1 MNDIYAAVTTRR
13 TPQSAPADRR
23 QERNHAGGYAF
34 TVAEL
39 ERVKRFLILGSD
51 AGSYYQ
57 DAGELTVQNAQ
68 AILDLAATDGRAL
81 VEAIVDVSVAGKAP
95 KQDPALFA
103 LAIAAASPDAEV
115 RAHALEVLPDVAR
128 TGTHLLTF
136 ARYVEQ
142 FRGWGRG
149 LTRAVGAWYTGKPV
163 DQVAYQAVKYRQRNG
178 WSHRD
183 LLRLAHPATVEP
195 SRKALF
201 DWIVGREAAGLPR
214 IVEGYLKAQDAAA
227 DVPALVREYRL
238 TWDMLPDEAL
248 TQAATWDALLDVGI
262 PQTALL
268 RQLPRLTRLGVVGAL
283 GQGRTAEI
291 AAQLTD
297 SDRLRKARVHP
308 VNLLVALRTYAS
320 GRGRGSEWEPV
331 AAIVDALDAAFYKAF
346 EFVEPAGRRTL
357 VGLDVSGSMGS
368 PIDRTSGIT
377 AREVGV
383 AMSLVIKA
391 TEPQAEV
398 YGFTA
403 DTSWRGRVSAWGW
416 GYAGATA
423 FTDLGISPRQRL
435 DDVARLVSDLPFGA
449 TDCALP
455 MTEALTRGLEVDT
468 FVVITDNETWH
479 GDIHPHQALRKYR
492 EQTGIPAKFVVL
504 ALTPTR
510 FTIADPSDAG
520 MLDIAGFSSDVPQL
534 VTGFSRGF

>member
-13 TPQSAPADRR
+13 TPQSRPGDPR
-23 QERNHAGGYAF
+23 QEPNNAGGYGF
-34 TVAEL
+34 TVTDL
-39 ERVKRFLILGSD
+39 ERLRRFLILGSD

-57 DAGELTVQNAQ
+57 GAGELTAQNAQ
-68 AILDLAATDGRAL
+68 AVIDLAATNGRAL
-81 VEAIVDVSVAGKAP
+81 VETIVDVSVAGKAP
-95 KQDPALFA
+95 KQDPALLA
-103 LAIAAASPDAEV
+103 LAIAAASPDPEV
-115 RAHALEVLPDVAR
+115 RSYALEKLPEVAR

-149 LTRAVGAWYTGKPV
+149 LTRAVGAWYTDKPV
-163 DQVAYQAVKYRQRNG
+163 DQVAYQTVKYRQRNG

-195 SRKALF
+195 TRRALF
-201 DWIVGREAAGLPR
+201 DWIAGRDADGLPR
-214 IVEGYLKAQDAAA
+214 IVEGYLKAKDAGA

-248 TQAATWDALLDVGI
+248 TRTGTWDALLDVGI

-283 GQGRTAEI
+283 GRGRTAEI

-297 SDRLRKARVHP
+297 PERLRKARVHP

-320 GRGRGSEWEPV
+320 GRGTGSSWEPV
-331 AAIVDALDAAFYKAF
+331 AAIIDALDTAFYKAF
-346 EFVEPAGRRTL
+346 EFVEPAGKRTL
-357 VGLDVSGSMGS
+357 VGLDVSGSMGA
-368 PIDRTSGIT
+368 PVDRTSGIT
-377 AREVGV
+377 AREVGA

-403 DTSWRGRVSAWGW
+403 KAGLLGRAVGFW
-416 GYAGATA
+416 GATA
-423 FTDLGISPRQRL
+423 FTDLGIAPRQRL
-435 DDVARLVSDLPFGA
+435 DDVVRKVSHLPFGA

-455 MTEALTRGLEVDT
+455 MTEALARGLEVDT

-479 GDIHPHQALRKYR
+479 GDIHPHQALRAYR
-492 EQTGIPAKFVVL
+492 EQTGIPARLVVL
-504 ALTPTR
+504 AITPTR

-534 VTGFSRGF
+534 VTEFSRGF

>member
-1 MNDIYAAVTTRR
+1 MYDLYAALTTRR
-13 TPQSAPADRR
+13 TPQSAASDRR
-23 QERNHAGGYAF
+23 QQPNHAGGFAF
-34 TVAEL
+34 TVTEH

-57 DAGELTVQNAQ
+57 GAGELTRENAQ
-68 AILDLAATDGRAL
+68 AVIDLAATDGRAL
-81 VEAIVDVSVAGKAP
+81 VDLIVEVSLGGKAP
-95 KQDPALFA
+95 KQDPALLA
-103 LAIAAASPDAEV
+103 LAIASAAPDAEV
-115 RAHALEVLPDVAR
+115 RGYALEKLPEVAR

-149 LTRAVGAWYTGKPV
+149 LVRAVGAWYTAKPV

-214 IVEGYLKAQDAAA
+214 IVEGYLKAQDAGA

-238 TWDMLPDEAL
+238 TWDTLPDEAL
-248 TQAATWDALLDVGI
+248 TRPATWHALLDVGI

-283 GQGRTAEI
+283 GHGRTAEI

-297 SDRLRKARVHP
+297 PERLRRARVHP
-308 VNLLVALRTYAS
+308 VNLLVAQRTYAA
-320 GRGRGSEWEPV
+320 GRGAGSTWEP
-331 AAIVDALDAAFYKAF
+331 ASAIVDALDAAFYQAF
-346 EFVEPAGRRTL
+346 GFVEPAGKRTL

-368 PIDRTSGIT
+368 PVDRTSRIT
-377 AREVGV
+377 AREVG
-383 AMSLVIKA
+383 AALSLVIKA

-403 DTSWRGRVSAWGW
+403 KSERRLGW
-416 GYAGATA
+416 GYWGATA
-423 FTDLGISPRQRL
+423 FADLGISPRQRL
-435 DDVARLVSDLPFGA
+435 DDVVRKVSDLPFGA

-455 MTEALTRGLEVDT
+455 MTEALKRGLQVDT

-479 GDIHPHQALRKYR
+479 GDIHPHQALRQYR
-492 EQTGIPAKFVVL
+492 EKTGIPAKLVVL

-534 VTGFSRGF
+534 VTEFSRGF

>member
-1 MNDIYAAVTTRR
+1 MNDLYATVSTRR

-23 QERNHAGGYAF
+23 QERNNGGGYAF
-34 TVAEL
+34 TVTEI

-57 DAGELTVQNAQ
+57 GAGELTAQNAQ
-68 AILDLAATDGRAL
+68 AVIDLAATDGRAL
-81 VEAIVDVSVAGKAP
+81 VDLIVDVSVGGKAP
-95 KQDPALFA
+95 RQDPALFA
-103 LAIAAASPDAEV
+103 LAIAAAAPDVDV
-115 RAHALEVLPDVAR
+115 RTYALQVLPDVAR

-136 ARYVEQ
+136 ARYIEQ

-149 LTRAVGAWYTGKPV
+149 LTRAVGAWYTDQPV
-163 DQVAYQAVKYRQRNG
+163 DQVAHQTVKYRQRNG

-195 SRKALF
+195 ARRALF
-201 DWIVGREAAGLPR
+201 DWIAGREAVGVPR
-214 IVEGYLKAQDAAA
+214 IVEGHLRAQAAGA

-248 TQAATWDALLDVGI
+248 TRAATWDALLDVGI

-268 RQLPRLTRLGVVGAL
+268 RQLPRLTRLGVVGPL
-283 GQGRTAEI
+283 GTGRTAEV

-297 SDRLRKARVHP
+297 PARLRKARVHP
-308 VNLLVALRTYAS
+308 VNLLVALRTYAA
-320 GRGRGSEWEPV
+320 GRGRGSAWEPV
-331 AAIVDALDAAFYKAF
+331 SAIIDALDAAFYQAF

-368 PIDRTSGIT
+368 PVDRTSGIT
-377 AREVGV
+377 AREVGA

-391 TEPQAEV
+391 TEPEAEV
-398 YGFTA
+398 YGFTGGN
-403 DTSWRGRVSAWGW
+403 TLRGRLRGLW
-416 GYAGATA
+416 GATT
-423 FTDLGISPRQRL
+423 FTDLGLSPRQRL
-435 DDVARLVSDLPFGA
+435 DDVTRLVSHLPFGP

-455 MTEALTRGLEVDT
+455 MTEALARGLEVDT
-468 FVVITDNETWH
+468 FVVITDNETWY
-479 GDIHPHQALRKYR
+479 GAVHPHQALRTYR
-492 EQTGIPAKFVVL
+492 EQTGIPARLVVL
-504 ALTPTR
+504 ATTPTR
-510 FTIADPSDAG
+510 FTIADPTDAG

-534 VTGFSRGF
+534 VAGFSRGF

>member
-1 MNDIYAAVTTRR
+1 MNDLYAAITTRR

-23 QERNHAGGYAF
+23 QERNHGGGHAF
-34 TVAEL
+34 TVTEI

-51 AGSYYQ
+51 AGTYYQ
-57 DAGELTVQNAQ
+57 GAGELTRENAQ
-68 AILDLAATDGRAL
+68 AVIDLAATDGRAL
-81 VEAIVDVSVAGKAP
+81 VDLIVDVSVGGKAP
-95 KQDPALFA
+95 KQDPALLA
-103 LAIAAASPDAEV
+103 LAIAAAAPDAEV
-115 RAHALEVLPDVAR
+115 RNHALEKLPDVAR

-149 LTRAVGAWYTGKPV
+149 LTRAVGTWYTGKPV
-163 DQVAYQAVKYRQRNG
+163 DQVAYQAVKYRQRGG

-195 SRKALF
+195 ARKALF

-214 IVEGYLKAQDAAA
+214 IVEGYLKAQDVAA

-248 TQAATWDALLDVGI
+248 AQVATWDALLDVGI

-283 GQGRTAEI
+283 GQGRTGQI

-297 SDRLRKARVHP
+297 PERLRKARVHP
-308 VNLLVALRTYAS
+308 VNLLVALRTYAA
-320 GRGRGSEWEPV
+320 GRGTGSTWEPV
-331 AAIVDALDAAFYKAF
+331 AAIVDALDEAFYKAF
-346 EFVEPAGRRTL
+346 EFVEPAGKRTL
-357 VGLDVSGSMGS
+357 VGLDVSGSMGAS
-368 PIDRTSGIT
+368 IDRTSGIT
-377 AREVGV
+377 AREVGA

-403 DTSWRGRVSAWGW
+403 DTSLRGRFW

-423 FTDLGISPRQRL
+423 FTNLGISPRQRL
-435 DDVARLVSDLPFGA
+435 DDVVRKVSDLPFGA

-455 MTEALTRGLEVDT
+455 MTEALSRGLKVDT

-479 GDIHPHQALRKYR
+479 GEIHPHQALRQYR
-492 EQTGIPAKFVVL
+492 ERTGIPARLVVL
-504 ALTPTR
+504 AVTPTR

-534 VTGFSRGF
+534 VNEFSRGF

>member
-1 MNDIYAAVTTRR
+1 MNDLYAAITTRR

-23 QERNHAGGYAF
+23 QERNHGGGYAF
-34 TVAEL
+34 TVTEL

-51 AGSYYQ
+51 AGTFYQ
-57 DAGELTVQNAQ
+57 GAGELTRENAQ
-68 AILDLAATDGRAL
+68 AVLDLAATDGRAL
-81 VEAIVDVSVAGKAP
+81 VDLIVDVSVAGKAP
-95 KQDPALFA
+95 KQDPALLA
-103 LAIAAASPDAEV
+103 LAIAAAAPDAEV
-115 RAHALEVLPDVAR
+115 RAYALEKLSDVAR

-136 ARYVEQ
+136 ARHVEQ

-183 LLRLAHPATVEP
+183 LLRLAHPVTVEP
-195 SRKALF
+195 ARKALF
-201 DWIVGREAAGLPR
+201 DWIAGREAAGLPR

-297 SDRLRKARVHP
+297 SERLRKARVHP

-320 GRGRGSEWEPV
+320 GRGTGSVWEPV

-357 VGLDVSGSMGS
+357 VGLDVSGSMGA
-368 PIDRTSGIT
+368 PIDRTSRIT
-377 AREVGV
+377 AREVGA
-383 AMSLVIKA
+383 AMSLVVKA
-391 TEPQAEV
+391 TEPRAEV

-403 DTSWRGRVSAWGW
+403 GTSLRGRLWGW
-416 GYAGATA
+416 GYGGATA

-435 DDVARLVSDLPFGA
+435 DDVVRKVSDLPFGA

-455 MTEALTRGLEVDT
+455 MTQALSRGLKVDT

-479 GDIHPHQALRKYR
+479 SDVHPHQALRQYR
-492 EQTGIPAKFVVL
+492 EQTGIPAKLVVL

>member
-1 MNDIYAAVTTRR
+1 MSDIYAAVTTRR
-13 TPQSAPADRR
+13 TAQTAPADRR

-34 TVAEL
+34 TVTET
-39 ERVKRFLILGSD
+39 ERVRRFLVLGSD

-57 DAGELTVQNAQ
+57 GAGELTVQNAQ
-68 AILDLAATDGRAL
+68 AVLDLAATDGRAL
-81 VEAIVDVSVAGKAP
+81 VDLIVDVSLGGKAP

-115 RAHALEVLPDVAR
+115 RAYALAKLPEVVR

-149 LTRAVGAWYTGKPV
+149 LTRAIGAWYTGKPV
-163 DQVAYQAVKYRQRNG
+163 DQVAYQVVKYRQRNG

-183 LLRLAHPATVEP
+183 LLRLAHPATVEAD
-195 SRKALF
+195 RKALF
-201 DWIVGREAAGLPR
+201 EWIVGREAADLPR
-214 IVEGYLKAQDAAA
+214 IVEGYLKAQDATA

-248 TQAATWDALLDVGI
+248 TQAATWDALLDVGV
-262 PQTALL
+262 PQMALL

-297 SDRLRKARVHP
+297 PERLRKARIHP
-308 VNLLVALRTYAS
+308 VNLLVALRTYAA
-320 GRGRGSEWEPV
+320 GRGAGSEWEPV
-331 AAIVDALDAAFYKAF
+331 PAIIDALDAAFYQAF
-346 EFVEPAGRRTL
+346 EFVEAAGKRTL
-357 VGLDVSGSMGS
+357 VGLDVSGSMAA
-368 PIDRTSGIT
+368 PVDRTSRIT
-377 AREVGV
+377 AREVGA

-403 DTSWRGRVSAWGW
+403 KANSEPRGWLYWGE
-416 GYAGATA
+416 TA

-435 DDVARLVSDLPFGA
+435 DDVVRRVSDLPFGA

-455 MTEALTRGLEVDT
+455 MTEALSRGFEVDT

-479 GDIHPHQALRKYR
+479 GGVHPYQALRTYR
-492 EQTGIPAKFVVL
+492 EQTGIPAKLVVL
-504 ALTPTR
+504 ATTPTR

-520 MLDIAGFSSDVPQL
+520 MLDIAGFSTDVPQL
-534 VTGFSRGF
+534 VTEFSRGL

>member
-1 MNDIYAAVTTRR
+1 MNDLYAAITTRR

-23 QERNHAGGYAF
+23 QERNHGGGYAF
-34 TVAEL
+34 TVTEI
-39 ERVKRFLILGSD
+39 ERAKRFLILGSD
-51 AGSYYQ
+51 AGTYYQ
-57 DAGELTVQNAQ
+57 GAGELTKENAQ
-68 AILDLAATDGRAL
+68 AVIDLAATDGRAL
-81 VEAIVDVSVAGKAP
+81 VDLIVDVSVGGKAP
-95 KQDPALFA
+95 KQDPALLA
-103 LAIAAASPDAEV
+103 LAIAAAAPNAEV
-115 RAHALEVLPDVAR
+115 RSYALEKLPNVAR

-149 LTRAVGAWYTGKPV
+149 LTRAVGTWYTGKPV
-163 DQVAYQAVKYRQRNG
+163 DQVAYQTVKYRQRSG

-195 SRKALF
+195 ARKALF

-214 IVEGYLKAQDAAA
+214 MVEGYLKAQDAAA

-238 TWDMLPDEAL
+238 TWDMLPDQAL
-248 TQAATWDALLDVGI
+248 TQEATWEALLDVGI

-268 RQLPRLTRLGVVGAL
+268 RQLPRLTRLGVIGAL

-297 SDRLRKARVHP
+297 PERLRKARVHP

-320 GRGRGSEWEPV
+320 GRGMGSTWEPV
-331 AAIVDALDAAFYKAF
+331 AAIIDALDTAFYKAF
-346 EFVEPAGRRTL
+346 EFVEPAGKRTL
-357 VGLDVSGSMGS
+357 VGLDVSGSMGAAV
-368 PIDRTSGIT
+368 DRTSGIT
-377 AREVGV
+377 SREVGA

-403 DTSWRGRVSAWGW
+403 DASKQGRFW
-416 GYAGATA
+416 GYGGATA

-435 DDVARLVSDLPFGA
+435 DDVVRKVSDLPFGA

-455 MTEALTRGLEVDT
+455 MTEALKRGLKVDT

-479 GDIHPHQALRKYR
+479 GDIHPHQALRQYR
-492 EQTGIPAKFVVL
+492 GKTGIPAKLVVL
-504 ALTPTR
+504 ATTPTR

-520 MLDIAGFSSDVPQL
+520 MLDVAGFSSDVPQL
-534 VTGFSRGF
+534 VTEFSRGF

>member
-1 MNDIYAAVTTRR
+1 MNDLYAAVTTRR

-23 QERNHAGGYAF
+23 QERNHGGGYAF
-34 TVAEL
+34 TVTEL
-39 ERVKRFLILGSD
+39 ERIKRFLILGSD
-51 AGSYYQ
+51 AGSCYQ
-57 DAGELTVQNAQ
+57 GAGELTVQNAQ
-68 AILDLAATDGRAL
+68 AVLDLAATDGRAL
-81 VEAIVDVSVAGKAP
+81 VEAIVDVSVAGRAP

-115 RAHALEVLPDVAR
+115 RAYALQMLPDVAR
-128 TGTHLLTF
+128 TGTHLFTF

-178 WSHRD
+178 WTHRD
-183 LLRLAHPATVEP
+183 LLRLAHPATAEP

-201 DWIVGREAAGLPR
+201 DWIVGREATGLPR

-227 DVPALVREYRL
+227 DVPALVRAYRL

-297 SDRLRKARVHP
+297 PERLRKARVHP

-320 GRGRGSEWEPV
+320 GRGTGSTWEPV
-331 AAIVDALDAAFYKAF
+331 AAIIDALDTAFYKAF
-346 EFVEPAGRRTL
+346 EFVEPAGKRTL
-357 VGLDVSGSMGS
+357 VGLDVSGSLGA
-368 PIDRTSGIT
+368 PVDRTSGIT
-377 AREVGV
+377 AREVGA

-403 DTSWRGRVSAWGW
+403 KAGLLGRAL
-416 GYAGATA
+416 GYWGATA
-423 FTDLGISPRQRL
+423 FTDLGISSRQRL
-435 DDVARLVSDLPFGA
+435 DDVVRLVSDLPFGA

-455 MTEALTRGLEVDT
+455 MTEALARGLEVDT

-479 GDIHPHQALRKYR
+479 GEVHPHQALRQYR
-492 EQTGIPAKFVVL
+492 EQTGIPAKLVVL